1 VYFHLLASQQQMKNS
16 SYLCVLCG
24 SAVRKYNKN
33 GITMT
38 QKIFQEAIAAIVNGD
53 ADKANAIARRGI
65 EEGVDPLELMTHGFI
80 TGINQVGDLFGSGK
94 LFIPGL
100 VKSADAMEK
109 ATAIINA
116 ALPREQETA
125 SGKIVIG
132 TVEGDMHDI
141 GKTIVVSLLRANGF
155 EVLDLGRDVAPQR
168 FIEEA
173 EKFKADIIGSST
185 LLTTTMGVQRELE
198 EELKKAGLKEKYK
211 TIVGGA
217 PVTRRW
223 AKRIGADAFAQDA
236 GDGVNKVK
244 QLLMKDS

>member
-1 VYFHLLASQQQMKNS
+1 
-16 SYLCVLCG
+16 
-24 SAVRKYNKN
+24 
-33 GITMT
+33 MT
-38 QKIFQEAIAAIVNGD
+38 EKIFAEAIEAIVSGD
-53 ADKANAIARRGI
+53 VEKATEVAKRGLA
-65 EEGVDPLELMTHGFI
+65 EGIDPLELMTSGFI
-80 TGINQVGDLFGSGK
+80 PGINEVGDQFGTGR

-116 ALPREQETA
+116 AIPQEQENV

-155 EVLDLGRDVAPQR
+155 DVLDLGRNVPIAR

-173 EKFKADIIGSST
+173 EKFGADIIGSST
-185 LLTTTMGVQRELE
+185 LLTTTMPVQKELE
-198 EELKKAGLKEKYK
+198 EELVKAGLKQKYK

-223 AKRIGADAFAQDA
+223 AQRIGADAYAQDA
-236 GDGVNKVK
+236 SDGVKKVK
-244 QLLMKDS
+244 QLLLK

>member
-1 VYFHLLASQQQMKNS
+1 
-16 SYLCVLCG
+16 
-24 SAVRKYNKN
+24 
-33 GITMT
+33 MT
-38 QKIFQEAIAAIVNGD
+38 QEIFEEAIKAIIDGD
-53 ADKANAIARRGI
+53 IEKATEIAKRGL
-65 EEGVDPLELMTHGFI
+65 EEGIDPLQLMTDGFVP
-80 TGINQVGDLFGSGK
+80 GINQVGDLFGSGK

-109 ATAIINA
+109 ATAIINDA
-116 ALPREQETA
+116 IPSEQETI

-173 EKFKADIIGSST
+173 ERFEADIIGTST
-185 LLTTTMGVQRELE
+185 LLTTTMPVQKELE
-198 EELKKAGLKEKYK
+198 EELKNAGLKQKYK

-217 PVTRRW
+217 PVTQRW
-223 AKRIGADAFAQDA
+223 ANRIGADAFAQDA
-236 GDGVNKVK
+236 GDGVKKVK
-244 QLLMKDS
+244 KLLVK

>member
-1 VYFHLLASQQQMKNS
+1 
-16 SYLCVLCG
+16 
-24 SAVRKYNKN
+24 
-33 GITMT
+33 MT
-38 QKIFQEAIAAIVNGD
+38 QEIFEEAIKAIIDGD
-53 ADKANAIARRGI
+53 IKKATEIAKRGLK
-65 EEGVDPLELMTHGFI
+65 EGIDPLQLMTDGFVP
-80 TGINQVGDLFGSGK
+80 GINQVGDLFGSGK

-109 ATAIINA
+109 ATAIINDA
-116 ALPREQETA
+116 IPSEQETI

-173 EKFKADIIGSST
+173 ERFEADIIGTST
-185 LLTTTMGVQRELE
+185 LLTTTMGVQKELE
-198 EELKKAGLKEKYK
+198 EELKNAGLKEKYK

-217 PVTRRW
+217 PVTQRW
-223 AKRIGADAFAQDA
+223 ANRIGADAFAQDA
-236 GDGVNKVK
+236 GDGVKKVR
-244 QLLMKDS
+244 QLLTKCGIPATQQFPVEL

>member
-1 VYFHLLASQQQMKNS
+1 
-16 SYLCVLCG
+16 
-24 SAVRKYNKN
+24 
-33 GITMT
+33 MT
-38 QKIFQEAIAAIVNGD
+38 QKIFEEAIKAIVDGD
-53 ADKANAIARRGI
+53 LDKATELAKRGL
-65 EEGVDPLELMTHGFI
+65 EEGIDPLELMTSGFI
-80 TGINQVGDLFGSGK
+80 PGINEVGEQFGSGK

-116 ALPREQETA
+116 ALPQEQETVA
-125 SGKIVIG
+125 GKIVIG

-155 EVLDLGRDVAPQR
+155 DVLDLGRDVPPQR

-173 EKFKADIIGSST
+173 EKFNADIIGSST
-185 LLTTTMGVQRELE
+185 LLTTTMPVQKELE
-198 EELKKAGLKEKYK
+198 EELKNAGLKDKYK

-236 GDGVNKVK
+236 GDGVKKIK
-244 QLLMKDS
+244 QLLEK